1 MVDKKTLIE
10 FADHLEELEEA
21 KKDAAKTVNE
31 ALTDFCKEYDMSK
44 KATKQA
50 IKSYWKWKSDRQN
63 FLTEVNEIDHLIDVL
78 TGEKVIEQI
87 SEDDL

>member
-31 ALTDFCKEYDMSK
+31 ALTDFCKENDMNK
-44 KATKQA
+44 KSLKQA
-50 IKSYWKWKSDRQN
+50 CKLYSKWKKDRMN
-63 FLTEVNEIDHLIDVL
+63 FLTEVNEIDLLIDVL

>member
-31 ALTDFCKEYDMSK
+31 ALTDFCKEYDLK
-44 KATKQA
+44 KKNLKQA
-50 IKSYWKWKSDRQN
+50 CKLYSKWKSDRTA
-63 FLTEVNEIDHLIDVL
+63 LLSEINEIDHLVDVL
-78 TGEKVIEQI
+78 TGEKVIQQI
-87 SEDDL
+87 SEDEL